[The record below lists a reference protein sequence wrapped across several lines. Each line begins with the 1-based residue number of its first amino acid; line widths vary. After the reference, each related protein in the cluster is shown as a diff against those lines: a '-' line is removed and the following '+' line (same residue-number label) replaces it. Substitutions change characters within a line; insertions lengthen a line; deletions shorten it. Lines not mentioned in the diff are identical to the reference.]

1 MTPRVAS
8 WSPPSYP
15 PPTGVLVG
23 GPYAALESRPV
34 QQSPRL
40 APPPPAMAGP
50 ARPGARR
57 TTA

>member
-8 WSPPSYP
+8 WSPPSFP

-34 QQSPRL
+34 RQPPRL
-40 APPPPAMAGP
+40 APPPQVMDGP
-50 ARPGARR
+50 RPSAPR